1 MDMKYAAHVLGALC
15 LVFVTTACAGATS
28 TKTRTDPYAAARV
41 QVVAQINAYRAKVK
55 LPPLE
60 HWMDADSCSDLE
72 AKHDSKVNQPHA
84 SFGHCGEMAQ
94 NECPDWPNKGSI
106 GIGCMQQMWNEGP
119 GKDYARHGHYL
130 NMTNPAY
137 TKVAVGFYTTPQ
149 GKVWSVQNF
158 Q

>member
-1 MDMKYAAHVLGALC
+1 MDRKHAAHVLGVL
-15 LVFVTTACAGATS
+15 LVISAATACAGATP
-28 TKTRTDPYAAARV
+28 TKTRNDPYAQARV
-41 QVVAQINAYRAKVK
+41 QVVARINAYRAKVK

-60 HWMDADSCSDLE
+60 HWAEADSCSDVE
-72 AKHDSKVNQPHA
+72 ARHDSKLNRAHA

-94 NECPDWPNKGSI
+94 NECPDWPNKDSI
-106 GIGCMQQMWNEGP
+106 GVGCMQQMWNEGP

-130 NMTNPAY
+130 NMTNPQY
-137 TKVAVGFYTTPQ
+137 TKVAVGFYTTRE